1 VTSRETRSWHSAAIA
16 CARFSPD
23 GGDVASG
30 SADGTARVWTPAEAL
45 DSPRARNATIH
56 CGREV
61 QVVEWSGGGD
71 GNASSSAVTY
81 NTNVAPSSSLLI
93 GTRGGGLRVWNV
105 DAKRVTVDAAG
116 DENFPNFDDV
126 RSSPTEHVFACAT
139 SSDARDG
146 AITMWNSRRFEP
158 MHALAMG
165 PRGRSSITR
174 GGAPLIHA
182 LAFNHNSKLLAAAS
196 DDGRVVL
203 FDLNSRKV
211 ITTWDHGGVGRV
223 SVAATGLG
231 FSADQTSVYSVGGD
245 GVVKEWSLRT
255 AGGGGGGGAPPTRVV
270 DASRAC
276 GVAGKDAGAAIRIR
290 MAVDP
295 NGAGVALSSRETHA
309 VFVRLDGGGGG
320 GGGGGGTVHTIPGHR
335 GDVTCVDWHPGKDV
349 VLTGGA
355 DNALALS
362 TLAL

>member
-255 AGGGGGGGAPPTRVV
+255 AGGGGGGG
-270 DASRAC
+270 
-276 GVAGKDAGAAIRIR
+276 
-290 MAVDP
+290 
-295 NGAGVALSSRETHA
+295 
-309 VFVRLDGGGGG
+309 
-320 GGGGGGTVHTIPGHR
+320 TVHTIPGHR